1 MDKVYLVYY
10 DNGHSYEDHDV
21 SVDKIFLSEDSASK
35 YVMDMN
41 NKGFVPSMTKEEYYS
56 QEEDYNVT
64 SYEDWLIHDES
75 FWSYYNSG
83 KYFYSEKEVFE

>member
-56 QEEDYNVT
+56 QEEDYNIT

-75 FWSYYNSG
+75 LWNYYNCG
-83 KYFYSEKEVFE
+83 KYFYLEKEVFE